1 MPLIRA
7 SKEYSIPARTLR
19 RHRDKKVQTPGS
31 VNLGRHVPAL
41 PAEVEHELHEHIKSM
56 EKSLYGLTVRDVQR
70 LVFDVAEHSGVQHP
84 FNREKKELVKTGF
97 ADFLLDF
104 GIGLYEVHKGQI
116 CHVLSVLTNRKCK
129 NSLRYTSNYCKAG
142 NIVLVKC
149 GTWTKLGYPQFM
161 NREKL

>member
-1 MPLIRA
+1 MVRNYVKKADRGEYGNQKLAEALQAVSDGMPLIRA

-84 FNREKKELVKTGF
+84 FNREKKRAGKDWLRGF
-97 ADFLLDF
+97 FARFRD
-104 GIGLYEVHKGQI
+104 
-116 CHVLSVLTNRKCK
+116 LSV
-129 NSLRYTSNYCKAG
+129 
-142 NIVLVKC
+142 
-149 GTWTKLGYPQFM
+149 
-161 NREKL
+161 